1 MHQKA
6 RHFKCDVCFKKLS
19 SGIGLAVHQH
29 QMHNKQ
35 IKGYVTTC
43 RILGPCFY
51 DILTRLFLQTPYRVP
66 NAHSGRD
73 TVEREIF
80 GMDGLTAEEIRT
92 IA

>member
-35 IKGYVTTC
+35 IKGYVASF
-43 RILGPCFY
+43 RIL
-51 DILTRLFLQTPYRVP
+51 DIASHAILTRLLLHASYRVP

-73 TVEREIF
+73 SVEREIF
-80 GMDGLTAEEIRT
+80 GMDGLSAEEIGT
-92 IA
+92 SA